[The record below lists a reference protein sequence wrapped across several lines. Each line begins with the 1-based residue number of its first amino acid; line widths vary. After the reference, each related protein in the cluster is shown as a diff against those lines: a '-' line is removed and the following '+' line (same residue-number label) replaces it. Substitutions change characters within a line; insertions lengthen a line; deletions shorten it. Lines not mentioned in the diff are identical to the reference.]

1 MSDLPTQTTLTLVI
15 ILTLIS
21 KGVFFFSSSLTEFSQ
36 VLGCHPGIKRQAH
49 SYVKSSLVLQGVT
62 VSDFHGE
69 HHWHGH
75 DRGSPST

>member
-15 ILTLIS
+15 ILTLIT
-21 KGVFFFSSSLTEFSQ
+21 KGVFSFSSSPFTEFSQ

-49 SYVKSSLVLQGVT
+49 TYVKSSLVLQGVT

-69 HHWHGH
+69 H
-75 DRGSPST
+75 P